1 MKKAVIFGVTGQDG
15 SYLSDL
21 LLSLGYKVFGVAR
34 RTSTDNTTRIAHLLH
49 CKGFELVQGDIT
61 DCGSVYRILNEIK
74 PNEVYNLAAQ
84 SHVWTS
90 FEQPGLTWDVTGK
103 GVMNILETIRNM
115 NKRPRFYQASSSEMF
130 GDSIEIVIIDGG
142 QQDRYQDETT
152 VFNPQSPYAIAKLA
166 AHHLTC
172 LYRRSYGLFAC
183 SGILFNHESE
193 RRGERFVTRKVTQY
207 VSELY
212 HAQKEE
218 RDIPKLRLGNLY
230 SERDWGHAEDYVK
243 AMFLMLQQDS
253 PDDYVIATGETH
265 SVEEFVIEAFKCINI
280 YDHSNYITIDE
291 NLYRPSEVPYLR
303 GLPLKANTDLDWE
316 PNVSFEELVR
326 RMVDYDI
333 QNRYKYGGREE
344 VLGHGSY

>member
-1 MKKAVIFGVTGQDG
+1 MKRAVVFGVTGQDG

-34 RTSTDNTTRIAHLLH
+34 RASVDNTTRIAHLLY
-49 CKGFELVQGDIT
+49 CKRFELVQGDIT
-61 DCGSVYRILNEIK
+61 DFGSVYRILTKTK
-74 PNEVYNLAAQ
+74 PHEVYNLAAQ

-103 GVMNILETIRNM
+103 GCLNILEVIRGM
-115 NKRPRFYQASSSEMF
+115 QKRPRFYQASSSEMF
-130 GDSIEIVIIDGG
+130 GDSMDTMIFDDGTRG
-142 QQDRYQDETT
+142 KFQDETT
-152 VFNPQSPYAIAKLA
+152 IFNPQSPYAIAKLA
-166 AHHLTC
+166 AHHATR

-193 RRGERFVTRKVTQY
+193 RRGDNFVTRKVTRY

-212 HAQKEE
+212 HAQEE
-218 RDIPKLRLGNLY
+218 GRTIPKLCLGNLY

-243 AMFLMLQQDS
+243 AMYLMLQQDS

-280 YDHSNYITIDE
+280 YEYRDFITIDE

-303 GLPLKANTDLDWE
+303 GLPFKADTELDWQ
-316 PNVSFEELVR
+316 PSTSFEELVR

-333 QNRYKYGGREE
+333 QNRNKYGGCQKIS
-344 VLGHGSY
+344 GHG